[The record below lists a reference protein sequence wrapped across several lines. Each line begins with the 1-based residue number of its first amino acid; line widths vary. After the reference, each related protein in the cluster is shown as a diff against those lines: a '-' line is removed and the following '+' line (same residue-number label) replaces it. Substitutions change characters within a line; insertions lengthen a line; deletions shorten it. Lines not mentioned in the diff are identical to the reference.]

1 MLSWPTARYADLRQW
16 GEAKAIAE
24 RGGDVAAARE
34 LVKRQAAWAE
44 EVGDWRA
51 AAAMHAATHHHHAQ
65 AAAAGGG
72 DRSHGGRLRAI
83 RILGERGGWKELI
96 GTSARCS
103 LLTSDDVS
111 FF

>member
-1 MLSWPTARYADLRQW
+1 LSWPIARYADLRQW